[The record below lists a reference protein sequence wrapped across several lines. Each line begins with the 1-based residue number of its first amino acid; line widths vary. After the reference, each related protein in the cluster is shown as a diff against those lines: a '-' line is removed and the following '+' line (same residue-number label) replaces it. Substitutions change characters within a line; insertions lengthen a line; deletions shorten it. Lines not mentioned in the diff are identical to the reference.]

1 MGVPLLL
8 VLAED
13 SKRARLYKVVK
24 TVSQGVSPSV
34 PTSKQRKP
42 GTAGGALERLSETLA
57 PCYGSPRQ
65 QLGDANAPV
74 EGDEA

>member
-24 TVSQGVSPSV
+24 TVSQGGKPKRAHLE
-34 PTSKQRKP
+34 TRKV